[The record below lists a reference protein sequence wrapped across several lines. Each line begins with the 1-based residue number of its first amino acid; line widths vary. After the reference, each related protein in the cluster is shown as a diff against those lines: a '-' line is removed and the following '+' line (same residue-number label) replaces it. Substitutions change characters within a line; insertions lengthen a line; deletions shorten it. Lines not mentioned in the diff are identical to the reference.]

1 MPVGLYLKIIWSL
14 DNRTKNSGMVRI
26 QGEKIVP
33 EASELFFFFFLRDF
47 FFNLLNILLDFPA
60 SSLHLVE

>member
-1 MPVGLYLKIIWSL
+1 MEASNNDGFNETVLLVMPVGLYLKIIWSL

-33 EASELFFFFFLRDF
+33 EASELFFFFSQGF
-47 FFNLLNILLDFPA
+47 FF
-60 SSLHLVE
+60 